1 MLSRTG
7 LNVEEITAEF
17 DGASLGDARLDDRL
31 RRIVAMASVAPSDS
45 FPDQMESVA
54 DREALY
60 RFLANPKVT
69 MRSVLQGHVEQTHA
83 RIQTRS
89 VVRVVHDT
97 TTFRFS
103 GERAGLGLIRGG
115 AKGFLGHVALAV
127 APDET
132 REPLGVLGVHPFIHR
147 DAMAHCGMTRAQ
159 RVAASR
165 SKPREARE
173 SSRWE
178 RLAMEVSGAL
188 PANVR
193 AIHIMDQEADDYHL
207 LAKLHQAGLGF
218 VVRACPERRTMT
230 AGERAK
236 DVLAKKSATVFRAV
250 RLTPRSGRKAVVS
263 RSGHPARAERRATL
277 QIRWDR
283 ITIKRE
289 RQAQSKVHE
298 LSFWA
303 VHVFEP
309 RPPRGEEPIEWML
322 FTSETVNT
330 LADATDIVD
339 HYRSRWIIEEYFK
352 ALKTGCSFEKRQLT
366 TYEGLVRALAIFA
379 PLAWRLLALRHLA
392 RASRPRPASGLL
404 EDEQLLLLRTL
415 LAKRRYALPVDPTV
429 YDAML
434 GIAALGGHI
443 KNNGDPGWLVIGRG
457 FTRFVEAE
465 AVWRLARQI

>member
-1 MLSRTG
+1 
-7 LNVEEITAEF
+7 
-17 DGASLGDARLDDRL
+17 
-31 RRIVAMASVAPSDS
+31 
-45 FPDQMESVA
+45 
-54 DREALY
+54 
-60 RFLANPKVT
+60 
-69 MRSVLQGHVEQTHA
+69 
-83 RIQTRS
+83 
-89 VVRVVHDT
+89 
-97 TTFRFS
+97 
-103 GERAGLGLIRGG
+103 
-115 AKGFLGHVALAV
+115 
-127 APDET
+127 
-132 REPLGVLGVHPFIHR
+132 
-147 DAMAHCGMTRAQ
+147 
-159 RVAASR
+159 
-165 SKPREARE
+165 
-173 SSRWE
+173 
-178 RLAMEVSGAL
+178 MEVSGAL

-289 RQAQSKVHE
+289 RQAQSEVRE

-322 FTSETVNT
+322 FTSETVDT

-404 EDEQLLLLRTL
+404 EDEQLLLLR
-415 LAKRRYALPVDPTV
+415 KRRYALPVDPTV